1 VNGDPRPFWRRR
13 LLAPTLVLLGLNA
26 ALLVAYTLPRVW
38 QAQRV
43 AARRQTL
50 QAELE
55 RERAQLEA
63 QKAKGS
69 AIRENER
76 DAERFL
82 KELVGSKDETLLP
95 LLRRIEKIASEL
107 GLETARVSYRPEEL
121 SGAPLVQFVITM
133 PLSGTYP
140 ELVSFLDRLEQ
151 LPQFVT
157 VDELAIRGT
166 PDGQGPTDLDL
177 LLSAYFRAPEAVDAP

>member
-13 LLAPTLVLLGLNA
+13 LLAPALVLLGLNA
-26 ALLVAYTLPRVW
+26 ALLVTYTLPRVW

-55 RERAQLEA
+55 RERAVLEA
-63 QKAKGS
+63 QKAKGA

-82 KELVGSKDETLLP
+82 KELVGSKEETLLP
-95 LLRRIEKIASEL
+95 LLRRIEKTASEL
-107 GLETARVSYRPEEL
+107 GLEATRMSYSSEEL
-121 SGAPLVQFVITM
+121 SGAPLVQFVITL
-133 PLSGTYP
+133 PLSGTYR
-140 ELVSFLDRLEQ
+140 ELVSFLDRLERM
-151 LPQFVT
+151 PQFVT
-157 VDELAIRGT
+157 VDKLGIRGT

-177 LLSAYFRAPEAVDAP
+177 MLSAYFRVAEAADAP